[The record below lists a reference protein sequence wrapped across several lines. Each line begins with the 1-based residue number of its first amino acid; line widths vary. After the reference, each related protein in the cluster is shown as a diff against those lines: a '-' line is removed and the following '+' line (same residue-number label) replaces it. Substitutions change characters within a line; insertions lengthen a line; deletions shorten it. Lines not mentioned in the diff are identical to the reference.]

1 METEYMYWLV
11 TSKFDMH
18 DSSAGCKK
26 EKTEWCPNTKKIL
39 KAQDY
44 TIYNLIK
51 DPKYVFPAILPNA
64 DYTYYTFKTS
74 NIKSF

>member
-11 TSKFDMH
+11 TTKFDMH

-26 EKTEWCPNTKKIL
+26 EKTEWCPNTKEIL
-39 KAQDY
+39 KAQDLAV
-44 TIYNLIK
+44 YNLIK
-51 DPKYVFPAILPNA
+51 DPKYVFPTILLNE